1 MATMDAPPQVLPRSG
16 QASRRA
22 RWLKIAG
29 VVVLGILAALI
40 FVLALKWPFSRE
52 AMLKRLEHATSG
64 RVEFGKFSSK
74 YFPPGCVAE
83 DVRLYQQRNQTK
95 LPDGE
100 KSEPLIRVER
110 LTISTGYAAL
120 LRKHIEKIVAEGAVV
135 HIPHGGAELKSSSG
149 KKNDVTIGDLEADN
163 SVLELA
169 PEKRGEKPMVFKV
182 RRARFRNVG
191 NGDTSAYDVALSVP
205 LPRAEVES
213 KGWIG
218 PWRDANGDVRSTPIS
233 GEYAVRNLDL
243 GSFDSMMGMVSSHG
257 EFQGTLAKLNVSGES
272 ESPDFGVKE
281 SGHHFPLS
289 TKFRGT
295 VDLASGDVELPVL
308 TAKLGSLTLEAD
320 AQITGKPKTVQL
332 NVKRGRGEVQ
342 DLMLLFSDKPKSP
355 IAGPITFQMRSS
367 LPPEKRPFKQRVQLV
382 GNFDVDPARF
392 TEDDTEDNVAKL
404 SAHARGDKKEMDK
417 DEPPPVLSN
426 LRSDVRLANG
436 EAHFTN
442 LSFSVPGATANM
454 EGTYELTDKK
464 VNLQGKMK
472 MQAKL
477 SEATKGVKSFFLKL
491 LNPFFKKKNAG
502 AELPVAMTGKY
513 GHTHFSVG
521 LTKK

>member
-1 MATMDAPPQVLPRSG
+1 MDAPPQVFARSG
-16 QASRRA
+16 QRNRRA

-29 VVVLGILAALI
+29 VVVLAIVAALI

-52 AMLKRLEHATSG
+52 AMTKWLERATSA
-64 RVEFGKFSSK
+64 RVEFGNFRST

-83 DVRLYQQRNQTK
+83 DVRLYQQQSQAK
-95 LPDGE
+95 LPDGQ
-100 KSEPLIRVER
+100 KAEPLIRVQK
-110 LTISTGYAAL
+110 LTITTGYGAL
-120 LRKHIEKIVAEGAVV
+120 LRKHIEKMVVDGGVV
-135 HIPHGGAELKSSSG
+135 HIPAGGAELKSNSG
-149 KKNDVTIGDLEADN
+149 KKNEVTIGELLADN

-169 PEKRGEKPMVFKV
+169 PDKQGKTPVIFKI
-182 RRARFRNVG
+182 RRARFKNLG

-205 LPRAEVES
+205 MPRAEVES

-218 PWRDANGDVRSTPIS
+218 PWRDANGQVRGTPIS
-233 GEYAVRNLDL
+233 GEYTVRNLDL
-243 GSFDSMMGMVSSHG
+243 ESFKSLMGTISSHG
-257 EFQGTLAKLNVSGES
+257 QFQGTLAKLNVSGET
-272 ESPDFGVKE
+272 ESPDFGVQE

-295 VDLASGDVELPVL
+295 VDLATGDVELPVL
-308 TAKLGSLTLEAD
+308 NAKLGSLALDAD
-320 AQITGKPKTVQL
+320 AQITGKPKRVQL
-332 NVKRGRGEVQ
+332 NVKRGRGDVQ
-342 DLMLLFSDKPKSP
+342 DMLLLFSDKPKSP
-355 IAGPITFQMRSS
+355 IAGPITFEMRSS
-367 LPPEKRPFKQRVQLV
+367 LPPEKRPFKQRVRLT
-382 GNFDVDPARF
+382 GNFDINPARF

-426 LRSDVRLANG
+426 LRSDVTLANG
-436 EAHFTN
+436 EAHFNN
-442 LSFSVPGATANM
+442 LTFSVPGATANM
-454 EGTYELTDKK
+454 AGTYALTDKK
-464 VNLQGKMK
+464 VNLHGKMK

-502 AELPVAMTGKY
+502 SEVPVAMTGKY